1 MVWAPMVV
9 ILACTISGMG
19 SIKTEVHDGFNR
31 AEVQL
36 HQLIRDFKQQQQQ
49 QQQNTQAKA
58 EVNAELARVQLDNNK
73 LIRQLQDQQ
82 AKHKSLGLELY
93 MLRQQ
98 LNQQQPQHTVKES
111 EHAPPQQ
118 QEAEQQGA
126 QTEKMEGEH

>member
-1 MVWAPMVV
+1 
-9 ILACTISGMG
+9 MG

-98 LNQQQPQHTVKES
+98 LNQQQPQHTKES
-111 EHAPPQQ
+111 NDRGLVTPQLQHHQKIPQQ
-118 QEAEQQGA
+118 QQDEMEERLLRLEQQHN
-126 QTEKMEGEH
+126 T